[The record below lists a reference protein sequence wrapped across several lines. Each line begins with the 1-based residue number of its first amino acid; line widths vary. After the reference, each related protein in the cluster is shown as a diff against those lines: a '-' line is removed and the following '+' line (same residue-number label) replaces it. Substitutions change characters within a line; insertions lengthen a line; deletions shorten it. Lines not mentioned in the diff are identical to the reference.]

1 MTRKFLKSLKLLL
14 EIALLSGMAAVP
26 AILVRM
32 GARMTLTALVLI
44 WLILGLPLAILLVA
58 DIRAMYR
65 EEAEKEAEEYREY
78 MEWAKTHG
86 EEGEK

>member
-1 MTRKFLKSLKLLL
+1 
-14 EIALLSGMAAVP
+14 MAAVP
-26 AILVRM
+26 AILVHM

-86 EEGEK
+86 EEGERRT